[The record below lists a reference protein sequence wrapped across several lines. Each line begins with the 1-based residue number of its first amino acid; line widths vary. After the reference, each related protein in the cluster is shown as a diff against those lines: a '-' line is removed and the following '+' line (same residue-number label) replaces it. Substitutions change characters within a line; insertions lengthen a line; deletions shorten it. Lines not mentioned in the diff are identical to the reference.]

1 MLGWALKKGFQGA
14 TGLRDA
20 PEGGGDTTQIDAPDT
35 PAPVFAARAI
45 RNALWGQPTTESQ
58 PAVTK
63 QNKTE
68 RVEPATTATTSIPTD
83 TRSPTKL
90 NSILLTPGTGTSRRK
105 RVSFGRDVKA
115 GNNADASPSS
125 ARSGRLRR
133 KTTLQ
138 QALENSR
145 PGKPQVEEQEED
157 DTEDDGEWE
166 DEDVCCGHELTVD
179 LNEPHSESGKYWKA
193 EWSRYREEAKSD
205 IEQLVKYKANAR
217 SYAAKKDMEASRLT
231 QKLKEEQS
239 KVVKMEAKIAEMTTK
254 FAVTSKHGTDEDNAL
269 MAKDL
274 ARQTSLVAEYRERV
288 KSLETR
294 LKEASAES
302 NLNRGI
308 NTSPRTEQNI
318 LEVSRELRKARTEL
332 RQLDRLRDEVKRL
345 KSNLATSR
353 ERVAEL
359 EVQAAAG
366 QTSESSRTEKLE
378 KQLREVKE
386 ESRQKDADIRKLK
399 RDYESLKRDAKSRTA
414 EALQVL
420 QDKNTRIDQLEK
432 KLKDMEAAH
441 ASKRPKSLDAVLA
454 ENSRITRDLKSDIES
469 LSKPSRYE
477 KARSISRHTRAASV
491 EDMTLDMTQRSLLRE
506 KDDIVM
512 DDSRRENAPGAGL
525 LTDWTAD
532 IPTFELQSKDNNR
545 QEDARKPD
553 RNPIAEG
560 RSTSSARQAAK
571 RAEQRPLDVNHR
583 VVSDVLS
590 NRVNESTRRRFRRNQ
605 PSETN
610 DAFAADRNQIDNG
623 RRISSVRTASLT
635 EDRATMRGAIDQ
647 SPRRS
652 RPLSRITRP
661 VSPINEAPVVDL
673 VQDRFSRLGGPPADR
688 SVLGNTSRSRGRK
701 GEVKHQETRRR
712 HGRKL
717 SPDPFV
723 HAESNAAN
731 TRFAPPLP
739 PPPLGLGP
747 TAGLLRLQ
755 LRARVISRARAISI
769 IIIRITTLQTILH
782 LLPTPIS
789 LIIRKHISPIRASRA
804 QRAVHHRGSR
814 RRLRRKHHLRRRPAG
829 VGGTG
834 ARAALHLGE
843 ESSAQR
849 VRGWWWWCAGGV
861 FRGSAALFVVEAD
874 RTASGIRPPGALVRG
889 RGAPL
894 RPLAAADGVRV
905 PARATP
911 TLVSAAVRAGM
922 FGPYQAQKILAGAEL
937 RVLIADM
944 VQREWDVPVEEA
956 GQSVPVMDLWIGRH
970 EMLYSRIFNS

>member
-20 PEGGGDTTQIDAPDT
+20 PDSGGDTTQIDAPDT

-45 RNALWGQPTTESQ
+45 RNALWGQPTATESQ
-58 PAVTK
+58 PAAMK
-63 QNKTE
+63 PKKTD
-68 RVEPATTATTSIPTD
+68 RVEPATTATTSVPTD

-115 GNNADASPSS
+115 DNNADSSPSS
-125 ARSGRLRR
+125 ARSARLRR

-145 PGKPQVEEQEED
+145 PEKPPVEEPEED

-166 DEDVCCGHELTVD
+166 DEDVCCNHEPTVD

-231 QKLKEEQS
+231 HKLKEEQS
-239 KVVKMEAKIAEMTTK
+239 KVVRMEAKIAEMTTK
-254 FAVTSKHGTDEDNAL
+254 FAVTSKHGTDEDNAS

-294 LKEASAES
+294 LKEASTES

-332 RQLDRLRDEVKRL
+332 RQLDRFRDEVKRL

-359 EVQAAAG
+359 EVQVAAG
-366 QTSESSRTEKLE
+366 ETSESSRAEKLE

-420 QDKNTRIDQLEK
+420 QDKNTKIDQLEK
-432 KLKDMEAAH
+432 KLKDMEATN
-441 ASKRPKSLDAVLA
+441 ASKRPKSLDTVLA

-469 LSKPSRYE
+469 LSIPSRYE

-506 KDDIVM
+506 KDDNVM
-512 DDSRRENAPGAGL
+512 DDTRRENAHGAGL

-532 IPTFELQSKDNNR
+532 IPTFELQMKDNNQ
-545 QEDARKPD
+545 QEDAKKID
-553 RNPIAEG
+553 TNPIAEG
-560 RSTSSARQAAK
+560 RSTSARQAAK
-571 RAEQRPLDVNHR
+571 RVEQRPLDTNRR
-583 VVSDVLS
+583 VMSDALS
-590 NRVNESTRRRFRRNQ
+590 NRANESTRRRFRRNQ
-605 PSETN
+605 LSEIN
-610 DAFAADRNQIDNG
+610 NADRNQIDNG
-623 RRISSVRTASLT
+623 RRISSARTTSLT
-635 EDRATMRGAIDQ
+635 EDRTTMRGAVDQ
-647 SPRRS
+647 SPRRP

-661 VSPINEAPVVDL
+661 VSPVNETPVVDL
-673 VQDRFSRLGGPPADR
+673 VQDRFSRLGGPAADR
-688 SVLGNTSRSRGRK
+688 SVLGNTSRC
-701 GEVKHQETRRR
+701 T
-712 HGRKL
+712 L
-717 SPDPFV
+717 P
-723 HAESNAAN
+723 AE
-731 TRFAPPLP
+731 R
-739 PPPLGLGP
+739 
-747 TAGLLRLQ
+747 
-755 LRARVISRARAISI
+755 
-769 IIIRITTLQTILH
+769 
-782 LLPTPIS
+782 
-789 LIIRKHISPIRASRA
+789 
-804 QRAVHHRGSR
+804 
-814 RRLRRKHHLRRRPAG
+814 
-829 VGGTG
+829 
-834 ARAALHLGE
+834 
-843 ESSAQR
+843 
-849 VRGWWWWCAGGV
+849 
-861 FRGSAALFVVEAD
+861 
-874 RTASGIRPPGALVRG
+874 
-889 RGAPL
+889 
-894 RPLAAADGVRV
+894 LAAAR
-905 PARATP
+905 AR
-911 TLVSAAVRAGM
+911 LE
-922 FGPYQAQKILAGAEL
+922 QKKLE
-937 RVLIADM
+937 R
-944 VQREWDVPVEEA
+944 RRTSE
-956 GQSVPVMDLWIGRH
+956 QSLDKENIRP
-970 EMLYSRIFNS
+970 